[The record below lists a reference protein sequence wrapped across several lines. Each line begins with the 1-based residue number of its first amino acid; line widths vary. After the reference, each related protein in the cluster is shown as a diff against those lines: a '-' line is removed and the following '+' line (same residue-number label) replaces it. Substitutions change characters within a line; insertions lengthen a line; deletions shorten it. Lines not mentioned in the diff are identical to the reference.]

1 MTLLHRRTLIASAAL
16 LIAGGAR
23 AAGAGQRAPD
33 FTLPDTRGKHCR
45 RQARHPNPCG
55 AGYLRRS
62 ASWRRKTQRPHNR

>member
-23 AAGAGQRAPD
+23 AAGDQQRAPD

-45 RQARHPNPCG
+45 RQSRRHAHEPRLRLRHQIQVGRLRPNP
-55 AGYLRRS
+55 
-62 ASWRRKTQRPHNR
+62 